1 MKRNGLLLL
10 AIGTLMCAM
19 GVAAYD
25 TCGQSEGEQKGYIE
39 QVGADGYINWS
50 TGEIEAVGIGGPPE
64 KFTGKPQAR
73 PMAIRAAQLD
83 AYRNLLE
90 ITKGVR
96 VDSATIVKDYTV
108 ESDTIRTQVEGIV
121 RGARIVKTEYLSDGT
136 VEVTLKMAFRDGLS
150 QVVMNNMADKKEKAE
165 PSPVS
170 QTAPQARAATSE
182 PSTAKQASPPPP
194 VAYTGLVVDARG
206 LGARPAMSPKLIN
219 EDGKEMYGTQNVD
232 REYAVQQGISGYAKE
247 LSAAQT
253 NPRVTNDPVTVKAIK
268 TDGPG
273 KSNIVI
279 SNKDI
284 ARIFAVSDTPDF
296 IKKCRVMIVLD

>member
-1 MKRNGLLLL
+1 MKRNSLLLL
-10 AIGTLMCAM
+10 AIGTLMCVM
-19 GVAAYD
+19 GVAVYD

-39 QVGADGYINWS
+39 PVGAEGYINWS

-90 ITKGVR
+90 ITKGIR
-96 VDSATIVKDYTV
+96 VDSVTLVKDYTV
-108 ESDTIRTQVEGIV
+108 ESDIIRTQVEGIV

-150 QVVMNNMADKKEKAE
+150 QVVMNNMADKKEKAA

-182 PSTAKQASPPPP
+182 PSTAKQPSPPP

-232 REYAVQQGISGYAKE
+232 REYAVQQGISGYARD

-284 ARIFAVSDTPDF
+284 SRIFAVSDTPDF